1 MAVRRLREVLIGA
14 QEVDAALETY
24 RANLGLQVMGCA
36 EGEEGHVHVG
46 ETTLVILRP
55 DIAAGRLPGIDPAEG
70 MLAIS
75 LEVDDLD
82 GMVARLRRA
91 GVQVTDPAPGHEEG
105 TRIARVA
112 PEHAGGAPLLL
123 VERP

>member
-1 MAVRRLREVLIGA
+1 MAVRRLREVLIAA
-14 QEVDAALETY
+14 QELDAALSSYES
-24 RANLGLQVMGCA
+24 NLGLRPIVCA
-36 EGEEGHVHVG
+36 EGEEGHIPVG

-55 DIAAGRLPGIDPAEG
+55 DVAARRLPDVGTAEG

-82 GMVARLRRA
+82 GLVARLRRA
-91 GVQVTDPAPGHEEG
+91 GIQVSDPAPGHEEG
-105 TRIARVA
+105 TRVARVA